1 MRFFKFREEQS
12 TPELGDII
20 GVSRLRFNIK
30 YEHYGIYV
38 GDNKI
43 VHYACVDKET
53 ESSVIETDFEFFL
66 KDSNLYFIF
75 DCKTAY
81 KKIKSFHPK
90 NLIVYN
96 EFRTKA
102 KLHLYSPHETIERAY
117 SRLGETKYNLALNNC
132 EHFAIWCKTGLSKSY
147 QVQRFISL
155 GLSGK
160 TKFIDI

>member
-1 MRFFKFREEQS
+1 MIFFKSRANQT
-12 TPELGDII
+12 TPNPGDII

-38 GDNKI
+38 GNNRIIHYSKLNKE
-43 VHYACVDKET
+43 D
-53 ESSVIETDFEFFL
+53 ESSIIETDFEFFL
-66 KDSNLYFIF
+66 KNSNLYFIF

-90 NLIVYN
+90 SLIIRN
-96 EFRTKA
+96 EFRDKA
-102 KLHLYSPHETIERAY
+102 KLRLYSPSETMARAY

-132 EHFAIWCKTGLSKSY
+132 EHFAIWCKTGLAKSY
-147 QVQRFISL
+147 QVQRFISF